1 MDEQYPP
8 LGTSVVATPKSVSPV
23 ITVRNFGKFQFFVP
37 KCCVGLYRGIALS
50 YAIHSILIKGSNP
63 MYFRRVIL
71 IGAAFAL
78 SAPTMAQDAAID
90 GRVGKLE
97 KEMRAVQRQVFPNGS
112 GKFVE
117 ADIQSPTAPS
127 TTTSSTTTTVDM
139 TARVDALE
147 AQLAALTGQVELQ
160 DNDMRRLEGRLKA
173 VETRL
178 ATQPAPPVE
187 TVVPTATPTAA
198 APKAKAGVVPTKPVT
213 SAKPNPA
220 RVAAVATI
228 ERPAS
233 GDAFEDG
240 YNYGYRLWEAKF
252 YPESQATLEET
263 LAKFPKHKRASY
275 ARNLLGRAWLDDKK
289 PATAVKV
296 FFDNYKAD
304 PRGDRAPESLF
315 FLGSALTDL
324 GKSPEACEAFGE
336 LARAYP
342 DAATGRLAE
351 RITSGKTRAKCK

>member
-1 MDEQYPP
+1 
-8 LGTSVVATPKSVSPV
+8 
-23 ITVRNFGKFQFFVP
+23 
-37 KCCVGLYRGIALS
+37 
-50 YAIHSILIKGSNP
+50 
-63 MYFRRVIL
+63 MYFRRVML
-71 IGAAFAL
+71 VGAALAL
-78 SAPTMAQDAAID
+78 SAPAIAQDANID

-97 KEMRAVQRQVFPNGS
+97 KEMRAVQRQVFPNGA

-117 ADIQSPTAPS
+117 PDIQSPTAAS
-127 TTTSSTTTTVDM
+127 ATNSSTTATVDL

-147 AQLAALTGQVELQ
+147 AQLATLTGQVELQ
-160 DNDMRRLEGRLKA
+160 GNNLRGLEGRLKA
-173 VETRL
+173 LETQL
-178 ATQPAPPVE
+178 ATQPALPVE
-187 TVVPTATPTAA
+187 TAVPTATPTPA
-198 APKAKAGVVPTKPVT
+198 APKTKAGIVPTKPVT
-213 SAKPNPA
+213 TAKPNPA
-220 RVAAVATI
+220 RVSAVAAI

-233 GDAFEDG
+233 GDVFEDG

-289 PATAVKV
+289 PVTAVKV
-296 FFDNYKAD
+296 FYDNYKAE

-324 GKSPEACEAFGE
+324 GKAAEACEAFGE

-351 RITSGKTRAKCK
+351 RLTSGKTRAKCK